1 MSINKALLLTG
12 LISLSTISAFGQN
25 AKQPHFSKKDSIS
38 YALGVDI
45 SQSLKSSGIDV
56 DLQTLIKG
64 LATAYQGGQLY
75 FDEAAASQILQNHF
89 AEMRQKQTQAL
100 IEPGQMFL
108 TEMQSKPGVQSTPEG
123 VLYEVLTPG
132 EGRKPTV
139 SDEVKVHYAGYLID
153 GTKFDSSYDRGEPIV
168 LNLNKVIK
176 GWTIAL
182 PLMNV
187 GAKYKIYIP
196 YELAYGER
204 GSGRIPPYS
213 TLIFEIE
220 LLDIIKPDGEA

>member
-1 MSINKALLLTG
+1 
-12 LISLSTISAFGQN
+12 FF
-25 AKQPHFSKKDSIS
+25 FSSRRRHTRFSRDW
-38 YALGVDI
+38 
-45 SQSLKSSGIDV
+45 SSDV
-56 DLQTLIKG
+56 CSSDL
-64 LATAYQGGQLY
+64 
-75 FDEAAASQILQNHF
+75 
-89 AEMRQKQTQAL
+89 
-100 IEPGQMFL
+100 
-108 TEMQSKPGVQSTPEG
+108 MQSKPGVQSTPEG
-123 VLYEVLTPG
+123 VLYEILTPG
-132 EGRKPTV
+132 EGRKPTA

-220 LLDIIKPDGEA
+220 LLDIIKPDGET

>member
-1 MSINKALLLTG
+1 
-12 LISLSTISAFGQN
+12 
-25 AKQPHFSKKDSIS
+25 
-38 YALGVDI
+38 
-45 SQSLKSSGIDV
+45 
-56 DLQTLIKG
+56 
-64 LATAYQGGQLY
+64 
-75 FDEAAASQILQNHF
+75 
-89 AEMRQKQTQAL
+89 QAL
-100 IEPGQMFL
+100 IEPGHVFL
-108 TEMQSKPGVQSTPEG
+108 AERHSKLGVQAKPEG
-123 VLYEVLTPG
+123 IVYEVLTRG
-132 EGRKPTV
+132 EWRKASV
-139 SDEVKVHYAGYLID
+139 SDEIKVHYAGYLID
-153 GTKFDSSYDRGEPIV
+153 GTKFDCSYDRGDHIV